1 MEIAERGRD
10 ARLRPRHAR
19 RGAVRRAESF
29 AAAPDFRGT
38 LFGLFQPGEECN
50 PGGASL
56 VLAEKPFEGYGVRAV
71 VGEHVEPQ
79 LEVGTLGFRAGKYM
93 AASDELRFR
102 VRGTGGHG
110 AMRKQLKDPV
120 AAGAELL
127 TRLIALN
134 GEECVLSIGRVE
146 AGGATNI
153 VPDEIY
159 MEGTLRT
166 FDERERGI
174 IHRRIEIIAADID
187 ARHGVKTEVTIGRGY
202 PCVVNDEILVK
213 QATALAKAEKL
224 KVAML
229 PLSTTA
235 EDFGFYCQQYPS
247 LFYRLGVGAAAGRPH
262 TATFFPDEAAIGVG
276 IAFMRKLAP
285 ATPGKITPGSENA
298 QKANTTEIRRRTPC
312 KFLRDEKTKQRSENG
327 ARKTDRTSIILSM
340 FREFPNNKFSLKHLA
355 SASGGATKEGRR
367 ETLEIL
373 GRLFE
378 EGVVEE
384 CAREKYRLMQ
394 THLPHYEGVA
404 DMAPS
409 GSVYV
414 KVEGQESDIFVN
426 QRNAANAL
434 NGDRVEVV
442 VMHRGRNGQL
452 EGEITRIIERNRKP
466 YVGVAEVGAHQ
477 IFVRADSRRMP
488 MDIYLSKRTYPDVRD
503 GEKVVVRIADWLPG
517 SKSPVGELVERL
529 GMAGNNDTEMHSIL
543 AEYELPYRFEPE
555 IERGRPGHRR
565 PRHGQRDRPAARL
578 PGCHD
583 LHGRSR
589 GRQGLRRRAVGAQNK
604 GRRLGSGRA
613 HRRRDPLRAA
623 PLGDRRRGRGARH
636 VGLSGGP
643 HRADA
648 S

>member
-1 MEIAERGRD
+1 MKQALTAQDILAAAQGERENILTYRRTIHRDPEVGSPTPRTAAYIAGELKKLGYQPQALGGGLVTAITGKDTGRCVLLRADMD
-10 ARLRPRHAR
+10 ALAGREQSGLDFQADNGAMHAC
-19 RGAVRRAESF
+19 GHDMHAAVLFGVLKAFAE
-29 AAAPDFRGT
+29 APDFRGT

-56 VLAEKPFEGYGVRAV
+56 VLAEKPFEGYDVRAV

-224 KVAML
+224 KVEML
-229 PLSTTA
+229 PLRTTA
-235 EDFGFYCQQYPS
+235 EDFGFYCKQYPS

-276 IAFMRKLAP
+276 IAYMRKLAL
-285 ATPGKITPGSENA
+285 
-298 QKANTTEIRRRTPC
+298 Q
-312 KFLRDEKTKQRSENG
+312 LLEK
-327 ARKTDRTSIILSM
+327 
-340 FREFPNNKFSLKHLA
+340 
-355 SASGGATKEGRR
+355 
-367 ETLEIL
+367 
-373 GRLFE
+373 
-378 EGVVEE
+378 
-384 CAREKYRLMQ
+384 
-394 THLPHYEGVA
+394 
-404 DMAPS
+404 
-409 GSVYV
+409 
-414 KVEGQESDIFVN
+414 
-426 QRNAANAL
+426 
-434 NGDRVEVV
+434 
-442 VMHRGRNGQL
+442 
-452 EGEITRIIERNRKP
+452 
-466 YVGVAEVGAHQ
+466 
-477 IFVRADSRRMP
+477 
-488 MDIYLSKRTYPDVRD
+488 
-503 GEKVVVRIADWLPG
+503 
-517 SKSPVGELVERL
+517 
-529 GMAGNNDTEMHSIL
+529 
-543 AEYELPYRFEPE
+543 
-555 IERGRPGHRR
+555 
-565 PRHGQRDRPAARL
+565 
-578 PGCHD
+578 
-583 LHGRSR
+583 
-589 GRQGLRRRAVGAQNK
+589 
-604 GRRLGSGRA
+604 
-613 HRRRDPLRAA
+613 
-623 PLGDRRRGRGARH
+623 
-636 VGLSGGP
+636 
-643 HRADA
+643 
-648 S
+648 

>member
-1 MEIAERGRD
+1 MTCTCTCAYHDQLIEIRRHLHTMPEEGWSEFTTTAFIVGKLREYGYEVLLGKKVINPDNCLGRNLKVVEAGLKLARENGVSEELLAEMDGLTGCVGVMDTGRPGPTLAIRFD
-10 ARLRPRHAR
+10 IDCVPVTESTEDCHIPAREGFISKRPGLMHAC
-19 RGAVRRAESF
+19 GHDMHAAVLFGVLKTFAE
-29 AAAPDFRGT
+29 APDFRGT

-56 VLAEKPFEGYGVRAV
+56 VLAEKPFEGYDVRAV

-224 KVAML
+224 KVEML
-229 PLSTTA
+229 PLRTTA
-235 EDFGFYCQQYPS
+235 EDFGFYCKQYPS

-276 IAFMRKLAP
+276 IAYMRKLAL
-285 ATPGKITPGSENA
+285 
-298 QKANTTEIRRRTPC
+298 Q
-312 KFLRDEKTKQRSENG
+312 LLEK
-327 ARKTDRTSIILSM
+327 
-340 FREFPNNKFSLKHLA
+340 
-355 SASGGATKEGRR
+355 
-367 ETLEIL
+367 
-373 GRLFE
+373 
-378 EGVVEE
+378 
-384 CAREKYRLMQ
+384 
-394 THLPHYEGVA
+394 
-404 DMAPS
+404 
-409 GSVYV
+409 
-414 KVEGQESDIFVN
+414 
-426 QRNAANAL
+426 
-434 NGDRVEVV
+434 
-442 VMHRGRNGQL
+442 
-452 EGEITRIIERNRKP
+452 
-466 YVGVAEVGAHQ
+466 
-477 IFVRADSRRMP
+477 
-488 MDIYLSKRTYPDVRD
+488 
-503 GEKVVVRIADWLPG
+503 
-517 SKSPVGELVERL
+517 
-529 GMAGNNDTEMHSIL
+529 
-543 AEYELPYRFEPE
+543 
-555 IERGRPGHRR
+555 
-565 PRHGQRDRPAARL
+565 
-578 PGCHD
+578 
-583 LHGRSR
+583 
-589 GRQGLRRRAVGAQNK
+589 
-604 GRRLGSGRA
+604 
-613 HRRRDPLRAA
+613 
-623 PLGDRRRGRGARH
+623 
-636 VGLSGGP
+636 
-643 HRADA
+643 
-648 S
+648 

>member
-1 MEIAERGRD
+1 MISEEVLALEPDIIAWRRHMHQNPELSFQEVHTTAYLTEELKKIPGLTLEFPTKTGVVAVLKGVQPGPVLALRADID
-10 ARLRPRHAR
+10 ALPIQEETGLPFASETEGVMHAC
-19 RGAVRRAESF
+19 GHDMHAAVLFGVLKTFAE
-29 AAAPDFRGT
+29 APDFRGT

-56 VLAEKPFEGYGVRAV
+56 VLAEKPFEGYDVRAV

-224 KVAML
+224 KVEML
-229 PLSTTA
+229 PLRTTA
-235 EDFGFYCQQYPS
+235 EDFGFYCKQYPS

-276 IAFMRKLAP
+276 IAYMRKLAL
-285 ATPGKITPGSENA
+285 
-298 QKANTTEIRRRTPC
+298 Q
-312 KFLRDEKTKQRSENG
+312 LLEK
-327 ARKTDRTSIILSM
+327 
-340 FREFPNNKFSLKHLA
+340 
-355 SASGGATKEGRR
+355 
-367 ETLEIL
+367 
-373 GRLFE
+373 
-378 EGVVEE
+378 
-384 CAREKYRLMQ
+384 
-394 THLPHYEGVA
+394 
-404 DMAPS
+404 
-409 GSVYV
+409 
-414 KVEGQESDIFVN
+414 
-426 QRNAANAL
+426 
-434 NGDRVEVV
+434 
-442 VMHRGRNGQL
+442 
-452 EGEITRIIERNRKP
+452 
-466 YVGVAEVGAHQ
+466 
-477 IFVRADSRRMP
+477 
-488 MDIYLSKRTYPDVRD
+488 
-503 GEKVVVRIADWLPG
+503 
-517 SKSPVGELVERL
+517 
-529 GMAGNNDTEMHSIL
+529 
-543 AEYELPYRFEPE
+543 
-555 IERGRPGHRR
+555 
-565 PRHGQRDRPAARL
+565 
-578 PGCHD
+578 
-583 LHGRSR
+583 
-589 GRQGLRRRAVGAQNK
+589 
-604 GRRLGSGRA
+604 
-613 HRRRDPLRAA
+613 
-623 PLGDRRRGRGARH
+623 
-636 VGLSGGP
+636 
-643 HRADA
+643 
-648 S
+648 